1 MLTKYGFANVWFNS
15 LSLTSGFLAGQNWET
30 VLSKAAVHTRFPWR
44 HVADKAGFVHTIFSN
59 RKPQHSSTDLSK
71 RGGQLWH
78 SVCSPLEPRV
88 LFLTTALRGNS
99 LTPPLR
105 GQVLSL
111 DAKWRNTL
119 DLQVTC
125 WTRTGSYSSVAAQV
139 QPGKCSAEN
148 TELQHWQKCSPCC
161 STCKVWDDSCLF
173 LFKTCSRTAMFWT
186 WTFLWAGRSSK
197 LLLLDFTTGF
207 NTRPDLHL
215 GSQN

>member
-1 MLTKYGFANVWFNS
+1 M
-15 LSLTSGFLAGQNWET
+15 
-30 VLSKAAVHTRFPWR
+30 LSKAAVHTWLPWR

-88 LFLTTALRGNS
+88 LFLTTALRGNG

-148 TELQHWQKCSPCC
+148 TLNC
-161 STCKVWDDSCLF
+161 STDKSVAPVVQRVKCE
-173 LFKTCSRTAMFWT
+173 TIPACSFSRLALGQPCFDPEH
-186 WTFLWAGRSSK
+186 FCEQGRSSK
-197 LLLLDFTTGF
+197 LLLLDFNTGF